1 MKVQHNSCK
10 QSFLSRF
17 LPHSRWILISSTP
30 GSQAY
35 KNLEEFLAREIVI
48 KKKITRRH
56 HQSFRLTGTYVFQSS
71 YRGQLDRN
79 KLTLYGPRAY
89 RRFDFCTQGLL
100 FKAGNKLVLHLLID
114 SLTWVAGIYLISS
127 GVFLYSIVCGEL
139 PFYYLAFLGVLYL
152 SFQHD
157 FSHAERQ
164 IPQLLEDILNGTL
177 SNEVEVH
184 E

>member
-1 MKVQHNSCK
+1 M
-10 QSFLSRF
+10 SRF

-35 KNLEEFLAREIVI
+35 KNLEELLAREIVI
-48 KKKITRRH
+48 RKKITRRY
-56 HQSFRLTGTYVFQSS
+56 HQSFRLTGTYISQSS
-71 YRGQLDRN
+71 YRGQLEKN
-79 KLTLYGPRAY
+79 KLTLYGPQAY
-89 RRFDFCTQGLL
+89 HRFGFCTQGLL
-100 FKAGNKLVLHLLID
+100 FKTGNKLVLHLLID
-114 SLTWVAGIYLISS
+114 SLTWVVGIYLISS
-127 GVFLYSIVCGEL
+127 VVCLYSIVCGEFPL
-139 PFYYLAFLGVLYL
+139 YYLAFLGGFYL

-177 SNEVEVH
+177 SNEVEVRN